1 MAFGLFSLLRDGEAS
16 FNRMFDSEG
25 RYKGFQEIEEPDY
38 TGMGLSERQAAKVRY
53 NIMKK
58 RQKTQMKPYQGLMK
72 DLKSDYGFEESDF
85 AELMEAI
92 RDDPDEIL
100 GGKQF
105 LPTHDFGYSSKAY
118 RVEGD
123 VKQFIKRVK
132 QYASEQKRLFSAS
145 QTQQADAM
153 TADKTARMQQ
163 EFDKQ
168 KIQLEASSVDRD
180 MMADKQRQEA
190 KSDQYLDSLQSGTT
204 AKNVSRKSSMGVII
218 PQDRPM

>member
-1 MAFGLFSLLRDGEAS
+1 MFGLFTMFQDGEAL
-16 FNRMFDSEG
+16 FGRQFDSEG
-25 RYKGFQEIEEPDY
+25 RYTGFREIEEPDY
-38 TGMGLSERQAAKVRY
+38 TGMSLSERTAAKMRY
-53 NIMKK
+53 GLEKK
-58 RQKTQMKPYQGLMK
+58 RQKIQMKPYKGLMK
-72 DLKSDYGFEESDF
+72 DLERDYGFEESDF

-100 GGKQF
+100 GGKEF
-105 LPTHDFGYSSKAY
+105 LPTHDLGYSNKGY
-118 RVEGD
+118 KVEGD

-132 QYASEQKRLFSAS
+132 QYASEQKRLFSAA
-145 QTQQADAM
+145 QTQQAEAM

-168 KIQLEASSVDRD
+168 KIQLQASSVDRD

-190 KSDQYLDSLQSGTT
+190 KSDQYLDSLQAGTT